1 LSFRPE
7 NSLNF
12 TGEKIVAKKPCIKI
26 NNSYGEKTIAITKKI
41 GLLNNDLK
49 IHRERDYLYIP
60 LIRKPQKTDLKE
72 LKTNLPSV
80 EILEHEFLENV
91 ERPPKLVDLLN
102 NELPSNMLSSLPHSI
117 DHVGDIAVIEVP
129 SELEEYRTIIG
140 QAILAMNKRLSTV
153 LAKAGAVSGEYRLRE
168 FETIAGVNKT
178 ATVHKE
184 HGCVFRVDLAK
195 AYFSPRLSYEHNRV
209 ASLVNEN
216 ETVLDMF
223 AGVGPFSILIAK
235 KHKNVH
241 VYATEVNPE
250 AFKLLKKNILV
261 NRVATK
267 IVPLLGDARQIAQEK
282 LKPTIDRVIMNL
294 PEKAIEY
301 VDVACHVIKPN
312 GGIIHYYEFTSTT
325 YPLETV
331 KTRLEEAVKQTNRK
345 VEKMLNSKIVR
356 GVAPFKWQVVVDA
369 QIK

>member
-1 LSFRPE
+1 MKNVAEAPCIRVE
-7 NSLNF
+7 KIC
-12 TGEKIVAKKPCIKI
+12 GEKAIVVAKR
-26 NNSYGEKTIAITKKI
+26 I
-41 GLLNNDLK
+41 GLLNRDLRVQ
-49 IHRERDYLYIP
+49 REQDYLYVP
-60 LIRKPQKTDLKE
+60 LIRKPQETDLKE
-72 LKTNLPSV
+72 LEANLPRFEV
-80 EILEHEFLENV
+80 LQREFFELV
-91 ERPPKLVDLLN
+91 RRPPQFVDLLSG
-102 NELPSNMLSSLPHSI
+102 ELPSHLFASLPHAV
-117 DHVGDIAVIEVP
+117 DLVGEIVVVEIP
-129 SELEEYRTIIG
+129 PELQKYKTIIG
-140 QAILAMNKRLSTV
+140 HAILASNKRLSTV
-153 LAKAGAVSGEYRLRE
+153 LAKAGAVRGEYRLRE

-267 IVPLLGDARQIAQEK
+267 IAPLLGDARQIAQEK

-301 VDVACHVIKPN
+301 VDVACQVIKPN
-312 GGIIHYYEFTSTT
+312 GGIMHYYEFTSTT

-345 VEKMLNSKIVR
+345 VEKILNSKIVR

-369 QIK
+369 RIK